1 MKSFLHHIILV
12 NPKISCPFTTAG
24 QTFRRLR
31 ILDSKSRLLYWNS
44 NHFFNLSMI
53 FNLRNLLTDDA
64 VYMHVFLS
72 KLLIKT
78 ICRRPRLPFILSH
91 YFTSIPVPL
100 IQMYFIILLLF
111 NRKLMLLLFPR
122 LFQLLLTLLMNTEYI
137 LVSLLF
143 SFLSTLFY
151 FLHV

>member
-1 MKSFLHHIILV
+1 M
-12 NPKISCPFTTAG
+12 NPKISCPFTTVS
-24 QTFRRLR
+24 QTLRRLR

-44 NHFFNLSMI
+44 THFFNLSMI
-53 FNLRNLLTDDA
+53 INLRNLLTDDA

-78 ICRRPRLPFILSH
+78 ICRRSRLPFILSH

-122 LFQLLLTLLMNTEYI
+122 FFQLLLTLLMNTEDI